1 MVKMASSP
9 LFAGGASYQ
18 FNIVSMTA
26 TCQSLRLLQ
35 PLWRLPRRLGA
46 FDRGAA
52 RCAAA
57 LLGGAMAWPAQAQAA
72 AIAPPPAPSVL
83 AEAASA
89 EAPLQYVLG
98 VASGWNPTYTGS
110 DRHKSS
116 FSPVLSVQYG
126 RFRLSSSRGNAVLN
140 HGFDDRGSGASAT
153 LVERERF
160 NLSTSLRI
168 DRGRGASDDRVL
180 LGLPEVRSTLRGRI
194 SAGYVLSERW
204 SANAGW
210 SQDLLGREGGAQL
223 NTSLRYAFN
232 LTPDTKVGMGM
243 GAAFGDG
250 TYMRSHFGVPVSAAS
265 SSPLPAFKPSA
276 GLYGVD
282 LGVDVMTALSRGWVV
297 FGSAGV
303 SQLRGDASRSP
314 LTQRATNYGVSVGVA
329 YRYGR

>member
-1 MVKMASSP
+1 
-9 LFAGGASYQ
+9 
-18 FNIVSMTA
+18 MTA
-26 TCQSLRLLQ
+26 TCSLSRHIPFSSSLH
-35 PLWRLPRRLGA
+35 LP
-46 FDRGAA
+46 

-57 LLGGAMAWPAQAQAA
+57 VLGLALAWPVQAQNKVTAV
-72 AIAPPPAPSVL
+72 APPPAPSV
-83 AEAASA
+83 AAA
-89 EAPLQYVLG
+89 ATDTPAATDAPDGKSLKYVLG
-98 VASGWNPTYTGS
+98 AAYGWSPTYTGS

-153 LVERERF
+153 LIERERF

-168 DRGRGASDDRVL
+168 DRGRDASDDRAL
-180 LGLPEVRSTLRGRI
+180 LGLPEIRSTLRGRI

-204 SANAGW
+204 SANAGL
-210 SQDLLGREGGAQL
+210 SQDLLGRDGGAQL
-223 NTSLRYAFN
+223 NTSLRYGFN
-232 LTPDTKVGMGM
+232 LTPDTTVGIGV

-250 TYMRSHFGVPVSAAS
+250 TYMRSNFGVPGSAAG
-265 SSPLPAFKPSA
+265 SSPLAAYKPSG

-282 LGVDVMTALSRGWVV
+282 VGFDAMTALSRRWVL

-303 SQLRGDASRSP
+303 SQLRGDARRSP
-314 LTQRATNYGVSVGVA
+314 LTQRATNYGVSVGIA

>member
-1 MVKMASSP
+1 
-9 LFAGGASYQ
+9 
-18 FNIVSMTA
+18 MT
-26 TCQSLRLLQ
+26 CNCSLSLS
-35 PLWRLPRRLGA
+35 LP
-46 FDRGAA
+46 

-57 LLGGAMAWPAQAQAA
+57 LLGVALAWP
-72 AIAPPPAPSVL
+72 VL
-83 AEAASA
+83 AQDAATA
-89 EAPLQYVLG
+89 ATAATAPTAPTATAAPEEKSLKYVLG
-98 VASGWNPTYTGS
+98 VAYGWSPTYAGS
-110 DRHKSS
+110 ARHKSS
-116 FSPVLSVQYG
+116 FSPVLSLQYG

-160 NLSTSLRI
+160 NLSASLRI
-168 DRGRGASDDRVL
+168 DNGRDDGDDRVL
-180 LGLPEVRSTLRGRI
+180 RGLPEIRSTLRGRV

-204 SANAGW
+204 SVNAGV

-282 LGVDVMTALSRGWVV
+282 LGVDVMTALSRHWVV
-297 FGSAGV
+297 LGAARV
-303 SQLRGDASRSP
+303 SQLQGDARRSP
-314 LTQRATNYGVSVGVA
+314 LTVQPVGYSISVGLA
-329 YRYGR
+329 YRCCR